1 VTHREG
7 PRSIRIRQRE
17 QRAARQTAAAQPT
30 AAPPTAGTGI
40 PGQARLASANVA
52 ASGPG
57 RRGLGQSS
65 RTRAH
70 EPGCADSWVT
80 GTGPNRS
87 PELQALEAAVA
98 NSRQPGTDR
107 RGLGSEPSRQ
117 PASAQG
123 TRFIQALSASQ
134 PMEISA
140 PPQPTEDVRDELM
153 HWMDSHTALSIPQR
167 DDALARYM
175 LRGRI
180 SLSYHSHSTS
190 MLLSRLSNRQRRSV
204 SMLSRKH
211 PRHAEVALLILSHPG
226 FSLESPHAAQSQP
239 P

>member
-1 VTHREG
+1 M
-7 PRSIRIRQRE
+7 
-17 QRAARQTAAAQPT
+17 
-30 AAPPTAGTGI
+30 

-52 ASGPG
+52 SSGPG

-70 EPGCADSWVT
+70 KPGCADSREA

-98 NSRQPGTDR
+98 NSRQPGTGR

-117 PASAQG
+117 PASAQV

-134 PMEISA
+134 PQDMDCSPPIRATVLPPLQQPDSMDTDDPEPQPVTLGAEPMEISA
-140 PPQPTEDVRDELM
+140 PPQSTQDVRDELM

-167 DDALARYM
+167 DDALARLYAATPQDFSVVP
-175 LRGRI
+175 LPQHI
-180 SLSYHSHSTS
+180 YAALQAIDEAETQ
-190 MLLSRLSNRQRRSV
+190 RQHVVSQALQTRRS
-204 SMLSRKH
+204 
-211 PRHAEVALLILSHPG
+211 
-226 FSLESPHAAQSQP
+226 SLAHLVPS
-239 P
+239 